1 MAKIVQMWMS
11 ALKRLIIVTPMHFAR
26 TPLDHSSAF
35 VTQVLLGMG
44 LAVLTS
50 MNAQHKRT
58 AVHSTLRAK
67 IQKDHL
73 NVFATKV
80 TQATAQFV

>member
-26 TPLDHSSAF
+26 TPLDHLSAF
-35 VTQVLLGMG
+35 VTRVSVEMVP
-44 LAVLTS
+44 AVLTS

-58 AVHSTLRAK
+58 TVQSMLRAK
-67 IQKDHL
+67 ILKDHL